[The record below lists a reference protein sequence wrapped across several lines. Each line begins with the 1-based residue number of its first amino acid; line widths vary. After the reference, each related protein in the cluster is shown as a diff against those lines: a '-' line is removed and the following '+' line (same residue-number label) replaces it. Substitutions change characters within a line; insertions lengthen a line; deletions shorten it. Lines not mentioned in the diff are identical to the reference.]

1 MCTNPELN
9 NRNMNLKEMEE
20 LLRAG
25 GDFKLKM
32 VLGKHQ
38 EKQMGC

>member
-1 MCTNPELN
+1 
-9 NRNMNLKEMEE
+9 MNLKEMEE

-38 EKQMGC
+38 EKQTGC